1 MDAVFLKILNMSI
14 TAGWVIVAILLV
26 RLLLRKAP
34 KKYSYV
40 LWSAAAFRLCC
51 PVSFSSVFSLFR
63 LKLFD
68 LTTAQQADG
77 AVFQHVPEQI
87 GFTAQPTVDLGI
99 SAAGTVVNGTLPAAE
114 QVTSSST
121 LPSLISLASCIWII
135 GVFALLAWA
144 VVSYVRLHSKMSTA
158 VLLEGNVCQSD
169 RVRSPFIL
177 GFVRPKIYIPFG
189 LDEASLRYVL
199 AHERCHLKRLD
210 HLVKPFAFLLLAV
223 HWFNPLCWL
232 AFYLMGKDM
241 EMSCDEKVLAGEGSI
256 SADYSTVLLSFAANR
271 RFPVPVPLAF
281 GETGAKSRIKNALN
295 WKRPKVWV
303 TLLAAVLC
311 VAVIAAC
318 TADPAQDE
326 PAECETPYAWTS
338 TVQASDVTSVKLQLY
353 GEGENDS
360 AILSESD
367 IAELTAILNNIPSK
381 SIYAGRG
388 TPAQLSVV
396 ISQNSQTTY
405 LNYGGDIVE
414 ISFLDPSTQEIWE
427 IHDDALNKFLSGWL
441 ETLQTAYREHLQ
453 PETADATVRW
463 EYTPLLSSS
472 YPAFPF
478 LFNLTF
484 THLEATCSDGQLINR
499 HQDLRGQTMTYS
511 SGETLCWSPASDS
524 LDVPSAV
531 IEFTVYDGSA
541 ELYNGSLLIEQT
553 SSDTDSTVYSAH
565 LSGCP
570 ELAMGQNLGEAY
582 PNGGGT
588 LAVFPVHDLTEDGP
602 VTLTAS
608 RLSSLH
614 FKTNSTRIVVDFSA
628 TSQPVEVYLY
638 ATDTEGPLLS
648 FSSDSKNLRSCSFS
662 NLTSSREYYLAIQC
676 SSGTKLII
684 SDG

>member
-1 MDAVFLKILNMSI
+1 MVAVFGKILNMSI
-14 TAGWVIVAILLV
+14 TAGWVILAILLV

-68 LTTAQQADG
+68 LQAAG
-77 AVFQHVPEQI
+77 ANHPYVPEQVD
-87 GFTAQPTVDLGI
+87 FTALPTVDSGI
-99 SAAGTVVNGTLPAAE
+99 SAAGTIVNGTLPAAD
-114 QVTSSST
+114 QVTSPSA
-121 LPSLISLASCIWII
+121 LPSLIFLAFCIWII

-144 VVSYVRLHSKMSTA
+144 VVSYVRLRSKMSTA
-158 VLLEGNVCQSD
+158 VLLEGNVYQSD

-177 GFVRPKIYIPFG
+177 GFFRPKIYIPFG
-189 LDEASLRYVL
+189 LVGASLRYVL

-303 TLLAAVLC
+303 TLLAVVLC
-311 VAVIAAC
+311 VAVITAC

-326 PAECETPYAWTS
+326 PAESETPYAWTS
-338 TVQASDVTSVKLQLY
+338 TVQASDVISVKLHPY
-353 GEGENDS
+353 SEEGNYS
-360 AILSESD
+360 VVLSESD
-367 IAELTAILNNIPSK
+367 IAELTAILNSIPSE
-381 SIYAGRG
+381 SIYTGRG

-414 ISFLDPSTQEIWE
+414 ISFLDPSTREIWE

-441 ETLQTAYREHLQ
+441 ETLQTAYKEHLQ

-463 EYTPLLSSS
+463 EYTPLLDHN
-472 YPAFPF
+472 YPGFPF
-478 LFNLTF
+478 YISNFFYTR
-484 THLEATCSDGQLINR
+484 LEATCSAGQLINSAAKS
-499 HQDLRGQTMTYS
+499 QGQSMTYTPK
-511 SGETLCWSPASDS
+511 ETLFWTPTSDDS
-524 LDVPSAV
+524 LNVPSAT
-531 IEFTVYDGSA
+531 IQFTIYDGDT
-541 ELYNGSLLIEQT
+541 ELYHGTLLIDQI
-553 SSDTDSTVYSAH
+553 STDDGTTTYSAR
-565 LSGCP
+565 LSGCR
-570 ELAMGQNLGEAY
+570 ELALA
-582 PNGGGT
+582 PIIGGPQGGA
-588 LAVFPVHDLTEDGP
+588 LSRFPVQDLTEDGP

-628 TSQPVEVYLY
+628 TSEPVEVYLY
-638 ATDTEGPLLS
+638 ATDAEGPLLS

-662 NLTSSREYYLAIQC
+662 NLTASREYYLAIQC